1 MKFQVEHDVF
11 TSAVSWVA
19 RTIPARPSLP
29 VLGGIKLTARPDG
42 MLSLISYDPEISSH
56 IEIDAVVDEPGEV
69 LVNGRLLSDFAKALP
84 SRPISLVL
92 EGSKL
97 SLTCGSS
104 KISMQTMPLE
114 DFPNSPEF
122 PEVTATVNTAAL
134 QQAVG
139 QVVSSASND
148 DTLPLLVSVCIE
160 ITGDQLTLLATD
172 RYRLALKNL
181 QWSPKDPTYNN
192 RILVRASRLADIVK
206 NLSGESTIDVAIAY
220 TERGGLLGF
229 SCGGKQNIARM
240 IDGDYP
246 DVRGLFPQETTN
258 HATIARTD
266 LLDAIKR
273 ARLATGQN
281 EAVVLSFSEGQ
292 VVLSAGKGDN
302 AQTSEV
308 LEADFVGEDSVLRF
322 NPVFLLDGLSSM
334 TTDYANFSF
343 TLETSPAVVAPQEKP
358 ESLPDENMKL
368 LLMPIRRG

>member
-19 RTIPARPSLP
+19 RTIPTRPSLP

-42 MLSLISYDPEISSH
+42 MLSLVSYDPEISSH

-84 SRPISLVL
+84 SRPISLAL

-122 PEVTATVNTAAL
+122 PEVTASVDAAAL
-134 QQAVG
+134 QEAVS
-139 QVVSSASND
+139 QVVSAASND
-148 DTLPLLVSVCIE
+148 DTLPLLVSICIE
-160 ITGDQLTLLATD
+160 IAGDQLTLLATD
-172 RYRLALKNL
+172 RYRLALKNI
-181 QWSPKDPTYNN
+181 QWTPQDPTYND
-192 RILVRASRLADIVK
+192 RILVRGSRLADIVK
-206 NLSGESTIDVAIAY
+206 NLSGDTTIDIAIAHS
-220 TERGGLLGF
+220 ERGGLIGF
-229 SCGGKQNIARM
+229 SCGGKQNIVRL

-246 DVRGLFPQETTN
+246 QVRGLFPEETTS
-258 HATIARTD
+258 HATIVRTD

-273 ARLATGQN
+273 ARLAAGQN

-292 VVLSAGKGDN
+292 VILSAGKGDN
-302 AQTSEV
+302 AQTSET
-308 LEADFVGEDSVLRF
+308 LEADFVGEDIVVRF
-322 NPVFLLDGLSSM
+322 NPAFLLDGLSAI
-334 TTDYANFSF
+334 TTDYAYFSF
-343 TLETSPAVVAPQEKP
+343 TLETRPALLIPQEKP